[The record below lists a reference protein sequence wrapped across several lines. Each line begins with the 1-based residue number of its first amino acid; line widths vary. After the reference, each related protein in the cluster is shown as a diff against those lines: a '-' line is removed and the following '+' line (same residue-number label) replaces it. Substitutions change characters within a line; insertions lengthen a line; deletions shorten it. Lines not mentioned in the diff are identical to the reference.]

1 MKHLLVVEPDA
12 ILGQRVL
19 ARCERIARATLCR
32 DFLSARS
39 QLLAST
45 PDLLVTNLRLEEY
58 NGLHLVLLASSEGVT
73 RSLVHTDW
81 PDPYL
86 VREAQAI
93 GAFFERTE
101 RLLHAVVGYL
111 HFDLPQRDRRTRTAT
126 TGARPSGGP
135 SRRRYRPSGP
145 TVPRARARSGQ
156 SGQKR
161 SKRQQ
166 ILYGMRVTRTYL
178 AATLLA
184 LCAMVRLAA
193 QAGAANGEWRT
204 YGGDLGHTRYAP
216 LDQINASNFKALE
229 IAWRFKTDAFG
240 PRPRTSLSQ
249 RR

>member
-73 RSLVHTDW
+73 RSLVHTDR

-86 VREAQAI
+86 VREAQSI

-101 RLLHAVVGYL
+101 RLLHAVVGYI
-111 HFDLPQRDRRTRTAT
+111 HYDLPQRDRRNSDRYDRRTAF
-126 TGARPSGGP
+126 RGG
-135 SRRRYRPSGP
+135 RR
-145 TVPRARARSGQ
+145 
-156 SGQKR
+156 
-161 SKRQQ
+161 
-166 ILYGMRVTRTYL
+166 
-178 AATLLA
+178 AADIA
-184 LCAMVRLAA
+184 LPA
-193 QAGAANGEWRT
+193 
-204 YGGDLGHTRYAP
+204 
-216 LDQINASNFKALE
+216 
-229 IAWRFKTDAFG
+229 
-240 PRPRTSLSQ
+240 
-249 RR
+249 

>member
-1 MKHLLVVEPDA
+1 LHTVARYGESRAAATVRRQRADGSVVTSDRSTVSIPAQIGKPDASRDRDRPPVPQPIVRKNSVQRSRSRPGNNLVTAAQVGDNSREAGGMKHLLVVEPDA

-58 NGLHLVLLASSEGVT
+58 NGLHLVLLATAEGVT
-73 RSLVHTDW
+73 RSLVHTDR

-111 HFDLPQRDRRTRTAT
+111 QVDLPQRDRRNSDRYDRRTAF
-126 TGARPSGGP
+126 RGG
-135 SRRRYRPSGP
+135 RR
-145 TVPRARARSGQ
+145 
-156 SGQKR
+156 
-161 SKRQQ
+161 
-166 ILYGMRVTRTYL
+166 
-178 AATLLA
+178 AADITLPA
-184 LCAMVRLAA
+184 
-193 QAGAANGEWRT
+193 
-204 YGGDLGHTRYAP
+204 
-216 LDQINASNFKALE
+216 
-229 IAWRFKTDAFG
+229 
-240 PRPRTSLSQ
+240 
-249 RR
+249 